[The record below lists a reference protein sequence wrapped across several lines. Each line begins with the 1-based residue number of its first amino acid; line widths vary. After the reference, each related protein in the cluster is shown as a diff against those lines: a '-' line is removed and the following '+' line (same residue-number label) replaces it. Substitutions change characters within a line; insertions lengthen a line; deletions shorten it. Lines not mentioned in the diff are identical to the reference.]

1 MKLENLNG
9 KGLVALIIIVLAIAN
24 LMCSFVRGL

>member
-1 MKLENLNG
+1 MKLENLNE

-24 LMCSFVRGL
+24 LMCSFVRSL